1 MIRVCRKRYTFAPDY
16 KPKETKEDEK
26 VHSDDADAG
35 MRHDSSS
42 SSTRQ
47 LTTSELSQKV
57 NRRLPVR
64 SVLRI

>member
-35 MRHDSSS
+35 MRHDSSYGS
-42 SSTRQ
+42 KASTD
-47 LTTSELSQKV
+47 
-57 NRRLPVR
+57 
-64 SVLRI
+64 